1 MEVEEVATKDKE
13 VKGDVVEVEISEDT
27 FNMEILLSISYWLV
41 T

>member
-27 FNMEILLSISYWLV
+27 FNMEILLSISY
-41 T
+41 